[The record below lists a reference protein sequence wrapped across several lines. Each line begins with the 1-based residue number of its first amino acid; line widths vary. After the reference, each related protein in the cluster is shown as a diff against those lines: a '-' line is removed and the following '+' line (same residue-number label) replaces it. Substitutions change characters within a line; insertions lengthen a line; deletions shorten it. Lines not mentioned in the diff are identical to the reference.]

1 MLTGRK
7 RRNTGQIQ
15 RRHMPG
21 RQRPNLC
28 RNRTRFGTRFGTRF
42 EKPNQSP
49 RRTGSNPL
57 SRMGG
62 STRRGSIML
71 APYAPSAPSVCHPST
86 CNALFCLH
94 DCSRTPAG
102 NTASG
107 DVAWTIGTSSGSSKL
122 FRILVKIPQGLPSQ
136 RFTEPVF
143 CMFRPMKAQTRR
155 E

>member
-7 RRNTGQIQ
+7 RRNTAQIQ

-21 RQRPNLC
+21 RQRPMLCRC
-28 RNRTRFGTRFGTRF
+28 RNRTRFGTRF

-71 APYAPSAPSVCHPST
+71 APYAPSAPSVCHPLHAT
-86 CNALFCLH
+86 LFFV
-94 DCSRTPAG
+94 SM
-102 NTASG
+102 TAPRPMPETLLWETLLGRLELVQAHLNYSEY
-107 DVAWTIGTSSGSSKL
+107 SSKFL
-122 FRILVKIPQGLPSQ
+122 NVCRARGSPSQ
-136 RFTEPVF
+136 HFV
-143 CMFRPMKAQTRR
+143 CSGQ
-155 E
+155 